1 MDYVVANAEV
11 AGAAEGVSVPMR
23 FTVSRFSRGIGVV
36 ESRDRSTWVQLG
48 IWIRPDTGLAR
59 TTEWGMTSRTVIA
72 FLLATDVSLAARKQP
87 SRFKP
92 APEGGDHA
100 RGPVIV
106 SPAGDRCLRPYPCHM
121 GERMESVE
129 RQSDAIHDIARRH
142 RARSVSVFGSVARG
156 EDRPGSDIDFLVEFE
171 PGASLLDLMAIQ
183 DDLEALLACRA
194 DVVSAGGLKDRDEH
208 IRREA
213 VLV

>member
-1 MDYVVANAEV
+1 
-11 AGAAEGVSVPMR
+11 
-23 FTVSRFSRGIGVV
+23 
-36 ESRDRSTWVQLG
+36 
-48 IWIRPDTGLAR
+48 
-59 TTEWGMTSRTVIA
+59 
-72 FLLATDVSLAARKQP
+72 
-87 SRFKP
+87 
-92 APEGGDHA
+92 
-100 RGPVIV
+100 
-106 SPAGDRCLRPYPCHM
+106 
-121 GERMESVE
+121 MESVE

-183 DDLEALLACRA
+183 DDLEALLDCRA

-213 VLV
+213 VLI